1 MKKELIITAKTV
13 EEARKKAAAELNV
26 EEEALTVTV
35 LDEGKKG
42 FLGIG
47 ATEAKIS
54 VSYTVKGEDSAV
66 AFIKTVIADMGIII
80 NLIFF
85 LMSLAI

>member
-1 MKKELIITAKTV
+1 MTVKKELIITAKTV

-26 EEEALTVTV
+26 EEEALTITV

-47 ATEAKIS
+47 SCDAKIS
-54 VSYTVKGEDSAV
+54 ATYVYGGDERALAFVKNS
-66 AFIKTVIADMGIII
+66 FPT
-80 NLIFF
+80 
-85 LMSLAI
+85 